1 VNDARLVSELRAA
14 AHRAE
19 KRRSGT
25 RPTPLSLGVE
35 FQERVTGRIVAE
47 LSVRP
52 PAPVME
58 TRIARPRSRRLAE
71 ARRSIPP
78 VAFFAFLTLGALGAA
93 VAIVLAVRTWGPPSR
108 RTLPASEPATTV
120 HPEPTPK

>member
-1 VNDARLVSELRAA
+1 MNDVRLVSELRAA

-35 FQERVTGRIVAE
+35 FQERVTGLILTQ

-52 PAPVME
+52 PVPVAE
-58 TRIARPRSRRLAE
+58 PPIARPRS
-71 ARRSIPP
+71 IPP
-78 VAFFAFLTLGALGAA
+78 IAFAAFVAFLTLGALGAA

-108 RTLPASEPATTV
+108 SVPASQSATTV
-120 HPEPTPK
+120 HAQPDPRSH